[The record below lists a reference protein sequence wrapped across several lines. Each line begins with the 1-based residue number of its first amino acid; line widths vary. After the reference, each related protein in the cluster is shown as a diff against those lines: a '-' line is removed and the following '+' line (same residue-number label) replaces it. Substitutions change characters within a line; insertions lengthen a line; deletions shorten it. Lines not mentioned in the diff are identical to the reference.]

1 MESKFYNIKEFADA
15 AAVAVVTVR
24 GWIASGKIQAEKRIY
39 KGFRARWY
47 INADEL
53 KKITPIGEKHHK

>member
-1 MESKFYNIKEFADA
+1 MKKMYNIQEFAAA

-24 GWIASGKIQAEKRIY
+24 GWIASGKIKAEKRIY

-47 INADEL
+47 IDADEL
-53 KKITPIGEKHHK
+53 QKITPIGSKIDK